1 MLKYNNV
8 HCTGRV
14 QYIRYFR
21 NNNSLLIVLSLYEP
35 KWGGDRYADYPNIY
49 MEGEMAEKYR
59 SRIKRGDYLTVIG
72 YVEEKEIMTNIGN
85 DLFRRTVGPVIIPYT
100 DMVFEDFGHENVNI
114 VHAAGTVTR
123 VYKNPDQGKKFY
135 IINLRTQV
143 EVDGEKKDAVLGVTH
158 FDLDMALEPQVGDY
172 LVFTG
177 TMRTKNNTDDNGRP
191 YKLSSIVAKS
201 VSIIR
206 KEE

>member
-1 MLKYNNV
+1 
-8 HCTGRV
+8 
-14 QYIRYFR
+14 
-21 NNNSLLIVLSLYEP
+21 
-35 KWGGDRYADYPNIY
+35 
-49 MEGEMAEKYR
+49 
-59 SRIKRGDYLTVIG
+59 
-72 YVEEKEIMTNIGN
+72 MTNIGN

-143 EVDGEKKDAVLGVTH
+143 EVDGEKKDAVLRVTH

>member
-1 MLKYNNV
+1 MSKIFF
-8 HCTGRV
+8 TG
-14 QYIRYFR
+14 
-21 NNNSLLIVLSLYEP
+21 
-35 KWGGDRYADYPNIY
+35 
-49 MEGEMAEKYR
+49 
-59 SRIKRGDYLTVIG
+59 
-72 YVEEKEIMTNIGN
+72 
-85 DLFRRTVGPVIIPYT
+85 DLH
-100 DMVFEDFGHENVNI
+100 FGHENVNI

-143 EVDGEKKDAVLGVTH
+143 EVDGEKKDAVLRATH

-172 LVFTG
+172 LVFSG